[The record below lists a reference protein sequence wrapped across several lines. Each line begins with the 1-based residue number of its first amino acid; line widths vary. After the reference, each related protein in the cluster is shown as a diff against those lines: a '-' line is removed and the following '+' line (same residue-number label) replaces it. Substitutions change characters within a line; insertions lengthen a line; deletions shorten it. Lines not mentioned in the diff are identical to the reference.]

1 METVPLKYPLILLFI
16 ILSRFAAGAQEIT
29 LGTNHVNIGVAPSL
43 SGLGLKNNLRN
54 RLAGTS
60 VRLFSVPAIQL
71 GMARDFGPYL
81 SLGPMVNWEFIGLN
95 QSSSGRRLAL
105 HMLNLGL
112 RINWFINSGQKKTRY
127 FFAFRP
133 GYQWYV
139 ISTTS
144 LNRGQNAGI
153 NLLNTVTGQLGT
165 GMQIKI
171 AQSLALNLE
180 LMIGR
185 PSFIAFSLIK
195 RFGGSVRENPG
206 IPSSK
211 KKNTTF

>member
-1 METVPLKYPLILLFI
+1 METGPLKKLVILLMLIFG
-16 ILSRFAAGAQEIT
+16 RFAVNAQEMPS
-29 LGTNHVNIGVAPSL
+29 LTNEANVGLAPSL
-43 SGLGLKNNLRN
+43 TGLLLKNNLRN
-54 RLAGTS
+54 RLAGSS
-60 VRLFSVPAIQL
+60 VRLFSVPGIQL

-81 SLGPMVNWEFIGLN
+81 SVGPMLNWEFIGLN
-95 QSSSGRRLAL
+95 QSSSGSRIAL
-105 HMLNLGL
+105 HILNFGL

-139 ISTTS
+139 LSTTG
-144 LNRGQNAGI
+144 LNRGQNSGI
-153 NLLNTVTGQLGT
+153 NFLNTVTGQLGT

-206 IPSSK
+206 MPSSK